1 MPRLHLALDKRHDEA
16 SEAHTTLT
24 PEQTNAMVYPVIINQ
39 AMAKYFWPNQDPVG
53 QMFSFS
59 EKNGPW
65 KQVIGVVGDVKQFLT
80 HVPVPETYD
89 VENGD
94 SWLIVVARTASPNLT
109 VAPEV
114 KRALAE
120 VDPGLPL
127 FQVRTM
133 NEVVSDHAAG
143 QQFLAGLLALFA
155 GLAIVLAGVGI
166 YGVLSYLVT
175 QGSRE
180 IGIRMSLGATR
191 ANVLATTLKKG
202 VRLAAIGFALGL
214 VGAFAAGKLL
224 ASVLHGVRPRDPWIM
239 LIAPVLLGIVVIAA
253 CYIPAHRASKIDPM
267 EALRQE

>member
-1 MPRLHLALDKRHDEA
+1 
-16 SEAHTTLT
+16 
-24 PEQTNAMVYPVIINQ
+24 
-39 AMAKYFWPNQDPVG
+39 
-53 QMFSFS
+53 MFSFS
-59 EKNGPW
+59 AKNGPW
-65 KQVIGVVGDVKQFLT
+65 KQVVGLVGDVKQYLT
-80 HVPVPETYD
+80 HAPTPETYD
-89 VENGD
+89 VEDGD
-94 SWLIVVARTASPNLT
+94 SWLIVVVRTASPNLN
-109 VAPEV
+109 VAPAV

-180 IGIRMSLGATR
+180 IGIRMSLGASRT
-191 ANVLATTLKKG
+191 NVLATTLKKG

-214 VGAFAAGKLL
+214 AGAFAAGKLL
-224 ASVLHGVRPRDPWIM
+224 ASVLHNVRPRDPWIM
-239 LIAPVLLGIVVIAA
+239 LIAPVLLGIVVLAA

>member
-1 MPRLHLALDKRHDEA
+1 
-16 SEAHTTLT
+16 
-24 PEQTNAMVYPVIINQ
+24 
-39 AMAKYFWPNQDPVG
+39 MADRR
-53 QMFSFS
+53 
-59 EKNGPW
+59 GP
-65 KQVIGVVGDVKQFLT
+65 
-80 HVPVPETYD
+80 H
-89 VENGD
+89 
-94 SWLIVVARTASPNLT
+94 TASPNLN

-175 QGSRE
+175 QRSRE

-191 ANVLATTLKKG
+191 ANVLA
-202 VRLAAIGFALGL
+202 
-214 VGAFAAGKLL
+214 
-224 ASVLHGVRPRDPWIM
+224 
-239 LIAPVLLGIVVIAA
+239 
-253 CYIPAHRASKIDPM
+253 
-267 EALRQE
+267 